1 MAEMKLGNAFLLLS
15 LANTTAFA
23 DDAPSEISTD
33 PVTDAAPAAA
43 ATPRYPTEVINRPLT
58 LPAGL
63 ALAGADVIAFNSITV
78 DATTMM
84 SSSELGV
91 AGALAAGYG
100 VTDELEINTI
110 APTYA
115 FALKE
120 FEAKGALDVGVGFKL
135 LRGALDGKLE
145 VIARAVAG
153 YDFKGEAA
161 RPIRIGIH
169 AQYNATPKLCIVSH
183 DLGLGNA
190 GVSIAVDGDPKP
202 VFATLPIGVGF
213 QASSALYAEVNTAV
227 LPILEISKTETQT
240 IADVTPATLT
250 LVYNTLEGHLDL
262 LGYAGFGDLQE
273 AGDTYS
279 FGAGARYYLGAVE

>member
-1 MAEMKLGNAFLLLS
+1 MKLGNAILFLITS
-15 LANTTAFA
+15 NASALA
-23 DDAPSEISTD
+23 DEVPSETSPE
-33 PVTDAAPAAA
+33 PVVEPAPAAA
-43 ATPRYPTEVINRPLT
+43 APRYPTEVINRPLT
-58 LPAGL
+58 LPKGL
-63 ALAGADVIAFNSITV
+63 ALVGGDVIAFNSVTV
-78 DATTMM
+78 DVATMM
-84 SSSELGV
+84 SSSELAV

-100 VTDELEINTI
+100 VTDDLEINTI

-120 FEAKGALDVGVGFKL
+120 FEAKGALDVGIGFKL

-145 VIARAVAG
+145 VIARGIAG
-153 YDFKGEAA
+153 YDFNGEIA
-161 RPIRIGIH
+161 RPLRVGIH
-169 AQYNATPKLCIVSH
+169 AQYNATPTLCIVSH

-202 VFATLPIGVGF
+202 VFATLPLGIGF
-213 QASSALYAEVNTAV
+213 QASPALYAEVNTTV
-227 LPILEISKTETQT
+227 LPILEISKAETQT
-240 IADVTPATLT
+240 IADITPATLT
-250 LVYNTLEGHLDL
+250 VVYNTLDGHLDL